1 MSGPLVK
8 VASRS
13 FSKHPVLRREIT
25 DAFADVDFNESGA
38 TLSGQALVDFFRGVQ
53 GAVIGLE
60 PITGAFLDQCPEL
73 KIVSKYG
80 VGLDSV
86 DQDACR
92 EREVAIGWTGGVN
105 RRGVAEMALCLMIGL
120 MRGILF
126 SERRLRAEQDWN
138 KDGGTQLSGH
148 TVGIIGVG
156 FVGKELVELLRPFD
170 CRILVN
176 DIIDQADYYAA
187 NGLLE
192 ASKEEIFDAA
202 DIITVHTPLD
212 ASTRGLIDAAMLGR
226 MKRTAYLINVAR
238 GGIIDQDDLKAALRS
253 GSIAGAALDVFDV
266 EPCEDVEFLTL
277 PNLYCTPHTGGS
289 AEESILAM
297 GRSAI
302 HHLTEHFKG

>member
-1 MSGPLVK
+1 MSGRLVK

-25 DAFADVDFNESGA
+25 DAFADVVFNESGA
-38 TLSGQALVDFFRGVQ
+38 TLSGSALVDFFQGVE

-60 PITGAFLDQCPEL
+60 PITADFLDQCPEL

-92 EREVAIGWTGGVN
+92 ERGVAIGWTGGVN

-126 SERRLRAEQDWN
+126 SERRLRAAQDWN

-176 DIIDQADYYAA
+176 DIIDQDAYYAE
-187 NGLLE
+187 NDLIE

-212 ASTRGLIDAAMLGR
+212 ASTRGMIDAAMIGR
-226 MKRTAYLINVAR
+226 MKPSAYLINVAR
-238 GGIIDQDDLKAALRS
+238 GGIVQQDDLKQALKA
-253 GSIAGAALDVFDV
+253 GSIAGAALDVYDV

-277 PNLYCTPHTGGS
+277 ANLYCTPHTGGS

-302 HHLTEHFKG
+302 RHLADHFKG